1 MLDEQKYIINLQID
15 ILKEIMRQDELV
27 FDFKI
32 NETDVSKS
40 ALIIISKNDFDK
52 GNKNGMEITFE
63 KLNEGL
69 R

>member
-1 MLDEQKYIINLQID
+1 MLDEQKHIINLQID

>member
-1 MLDEQKYIINLQID
+1 MLDEQKHIINLQID

-32 NETDVSKS
+32 NETNVSKS